1 MFILDQHPLRDLL
14 LALRPNANTAF
25 TQSLHPGIDNVLGL
39 RVPDLRALARRIVK
53 SGRWP
58 DYLSGP

>member
-1 MFILDQHPLRDLL
+1 MFILDQQPLRDLL

-39 RVPDLRALARRIVK
+39 RFGAAHRQERPLAGLSRR
-53 SGRWP
+53 P
-58 DYLSGP
+58 GP